1 MLGRMLECFN
11 ANHPLLLVICCTEM
25 QSIATTEMANSVITL
40 LRGAGLLDNLTE
52 MAEKRRIED
61 EHVLTEKLEMVKGM
75 LICLTYLQPCT

>member
-1 MLGRMLECFN
+1 MLERSECFD

-52 MAEKRRIED
+52 IAEKRRIED
-61 EHVLTEKLEMVKGM
+61 EHVLSEKLEMVKGI
-75 LICLTYLQPCT
+75 LICLTYLQPYT

>member
-1 MLGRMLECFN
+1 
-11 ANHPLLLVICCTEM
+11 M

-75 LICLTYLQPCT
+75 LIWLTYLQPCT

>member
-1 MLGRMLECFN
+1 
-11 ANHPLLLVICCTEM
+11 M

-52 MAEKRRIED
+52 MAEKSRIED

-75 LICLTYLQPCT
+75 LICLTYLRPCT